1 MKAQIN
7 SIRPQTDT
15 IKLMDS
21 KGNITEVV
29 LADMEPCTRLERYLF
44 GVRLVQDVV
53 LEDND
58 ASRYWI
64 LKMARFSMMVFK
76 IAE

>member
-1 MKAQIN
+1 MKTQRNA
-7 SIRPQTDT
+7 IRPQTDT

-21 KGNITEVV
+21 GGNITEVE
-29 LADMEPCTRLERYLF
+29 LASIGPCRLERYIF

>member
-1 MKAQIN
+1 MKAQRN
-7 SIRPQTDT
+7 ENRPLGDT

-21 KGNITEVV
+21 GGNIIEVK
-29 LADMEPCTRLERYLF
+29 LADMEPCRLERYIF

-58 ASRYWI
+58 ESRSWI
-64 LKMARFSMMVFK
+64 LKMATHRMMVFK
-76 IAE
+76 IIE